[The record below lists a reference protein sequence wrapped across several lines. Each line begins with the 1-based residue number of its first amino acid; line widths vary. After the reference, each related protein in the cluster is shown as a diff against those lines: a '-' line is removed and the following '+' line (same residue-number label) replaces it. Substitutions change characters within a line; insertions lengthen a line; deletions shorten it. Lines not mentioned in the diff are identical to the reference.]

1 MNSNLIVSNPN
12 QGEFRQHSETDFR
25 DERDMDDLQ
34 EAPYQDDDIC
44 RPLVVG
50 VGICGCILV
59 ALVVTLVVVLG
70 GGGGGEEPIDPGSN
84 ATVAPSSTRSPSATS
99 APTLAPTAA
108 SQGTPTVRPS
118 TFSPARTFPPTNQ
131 PTLGPTNVPTSNLF
145 AILGSVLDEA
155 EIDAMSTAGTP
166 QNKALQWLSYINVN
180 RITQDQLVQRYAMAV
195 FYYSTYAFV
204 TAYSDATYVWKNK
217 SRWVSGSHVCEWFGV
232 RCTADL
238 VVTEIVLPGNQLS
251 GKLPREM
258 RLLSKLGMQHNV
270 FCLFGSLLR
279 SEQKGMYSN
288 DPLCASRCLLC
299 RAILQTDSM

>member
-155 EIDAMSTAGTP
+155 EIDAMST
-166 QNKALQWLSYINVN
+166 
-180 RITQDQLVQRYAMAV
+180 
-195 FYYSTYAFV
+195 YAFV

-288 DPLCASRCLLC
+288 
-299 RAILQTDSM
+299 